1 MLSSASARVFT
12 SHNQFYLLEPGAA
25 LNGAPT
31 TPENG
36 LITVLTDGSAHIYTG
51 THTGEISVTVEL
63 HDQPPPLDL
72 DYWQDVV
79 EVSVPAPTGQL
90 RVGGLTAETETESLL
105 PSLSHAGPGTY
116 RLRVHARG
124 RDGAASADDSDD
136 ANESYAWEAVE
147 EYTDDDYD
155 GAEDHTDPTDE
166 FLIAV
171 WPAPEA
177 PAIHHKLTGAF
188 GAELRAAAR

>member
-1 MLSSASARVFT
+1 MLADG
-12 SHNQFYLLEPGAA
+12 GAH
-25 LNGAPT
+25 
-31 TPENG
+31 
-36 LITVLTDGSAHIYTG
+36 VYTG

-63 HDQPPPLDL
+63 HDQPPPLDI

-124 RDGAASADDSDD
+124 RDGAASAD
-136 ANESYAWEAVE
+136 ESHDGEAAGEYA
-147 EYTDDDYD
+147 DDDSD

-177 PAIHHKLTGAF
+177 PAIHHRLTGAF
-188 GAELRAAAR
+188 GAELRAAAP